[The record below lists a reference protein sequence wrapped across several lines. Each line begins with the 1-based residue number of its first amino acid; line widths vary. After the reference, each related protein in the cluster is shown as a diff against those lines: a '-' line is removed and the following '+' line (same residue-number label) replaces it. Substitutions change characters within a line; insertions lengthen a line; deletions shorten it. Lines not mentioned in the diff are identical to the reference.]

1 MLTSE
6 EEYTLYHRAIPVP
19 NVSVSSLHEDEL
31 RGLLD
36 VFMELESYYQG
47 LCFSGKKI
55 TDKTMKRMTKEW
67 KLCKQWKEKLCE
79 EVRRRKRDKEGVFL
93 HNKVQY
99 LDCHDDIGKFYS
111 GRNPL
116 GLHGIRV

>member
-1 MLTSE
+1 MVCWMYSWSWNL
-6 EEYTLYHRAIPVP
+6 IIKVF
-19 NVSVSSLHEDEL
+19 VSVVKSS
-31 RGLLD
+31 RCGGRAGRT
-36 VFMELESYYQG
+36 SSACCG
-47 LCFSGKKI
+47 
-55 TDKTMKRMTKEW
+55 TTEW